1 LLERGEQSS
10 RTPQRIRVASHTLG
24 AAILPLRHQ
33 PGTLQHG
40 HVLLDGG
47 K

>member
-1 LLERGEQSS
+1 MAGP
-10 RTPQRIRVASHTLG
+10 TNRVGIAGHTLR
-24 AAILPLRHQ
+24 AAQLPLGDQ